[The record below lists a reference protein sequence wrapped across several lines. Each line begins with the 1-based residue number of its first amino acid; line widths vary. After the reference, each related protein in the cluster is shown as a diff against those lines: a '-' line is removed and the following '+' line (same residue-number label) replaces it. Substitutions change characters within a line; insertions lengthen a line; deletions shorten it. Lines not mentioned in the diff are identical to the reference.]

1 MCGCCYA
8 ALSMPSSKEVTQLP
22 RGAKTPTGKEPLTE
36 DYPGLEPAS
45 LPAPVEE
52 ALFKFKGQDP
62 LLRGD
67 SSTGNIRAVPGAAAA
82 MGEVGVYHMAQEEM
96 TLRERPLNAAV
107 SIAPRHRLS
116 RTASSL
122 GPDTE
127 EADGPVRTWSSLVR
141 TRSSLADPATRSLMQ
156 RTGSSVGQYDAE
168 VGTLPMIAQFPNTYL
183 CTPRCI
189 CLRVYSKCLP
199 IARTTVTFVCGALLD
214 CISCVQTWP
223 LWTRIFC

>member
-1 MCGCCYA
+1 MCACIDAASLVCAFCYA
-8 ALSMPSSKEVTQLP
+8 APSMPSIKEAPQT
-22 RGAKTPTGKEPLTE
+22 RGAKIPTGKELLTE

-45 LPAPVEE
+45 LPAAVEE

-96 TLRERPLNAAV
+96 TFREGPLNAAV
-107 SIAPRHRLS
+107 SIAPRHRLG

-127 EADGPVRTWSSLVR
+127 EADWQSFADGPVRTRSSLDR

-156 RTGSSVGQYDAE
+156 RTGSSIGQYDAE
-168 VGTLPMIAQFPNTYL
+168 VGTLHMIAHFPFTY
-183 CTPRCI
+183 
-189 CLRVYSKCLP
+189 
-199 IARTTVTFVCGALLD
+199 
-214 CISCVQTWP
+214 
-223 LWTRIFC
+223 